1 MVPPPAEPAA
11 PWDADVEVCLSAF
24 EQPASPPAAAM
35 PAAPRKPRLLRKP
48 LLWSVTGSLSGRPAA
63 AVLHYRAHP
72 LTIRASDPKLRR
84 LTKEGGNVPD
94 VARTLDL
101 PSGQRFEYWKHI
113 LTNTFVPLE
122 VSAPGNGDD
131 FRGLLR
137 GCELG
142 SLRFIEVSA
151 EAHTARRTAR
161 LVKAAPAGCYKIG
174 LQLRGSSVLIQ
185 DGREATLTPGDFTLY
200 DTDRPYTLAFSD
212 PHRMLVLA
220 FPRDMLG
227 LPESRLAGLTA
238 TRLPGASGGLATLI
252 GPFLAQ
258 VTDLLDEVDGKDE
271 VRLAGNVLDLLGT
284 VLTERLD
291 CSPADPDRAHR
302 ALMLQITSFI
312 QEHLGEADLAP
323 AQIAAAHHISLRQLH
338 KLFHASGTSV
348 AGWIRQRRL
357 ERCGHDLRDPRWSGR
372 PVAAIGAR
380 WGYPDPAHFSRLFKA
395 AYGVGPRDYR
405 ASVR

>member
-1 MVPPPAEPAA
+1 M
-11 PWDADVEVCLSAF
+11 
-24 EQPASPPAAAM
+24 
-35 PAAPRKPRLLRKP
+35 
-48 LLWSVTGSLSGRPAA
+48 
-63 AVLHYRAHP
+63 
-72 LTIRASDPKLRR
+72 
-84 LTKEGGNVPD
+84 PD

-101 PSGQRFEYWKHI
+101 PSGQRFEYWKHV
-113 LTNTFVPLE
+113 LTHTFVPLE
-122 VSAPGNGDD
+122 VSTPSGDAD
-131 FRGLLR
+131 FRGRLR

-185 DGREATLTPGDFTLY
+185 DGREATLTPGDFTFY

-212 PHRMLVLA
+212 PHRMIVLL

-227 LPESRLAGLTA
+227 LPQSRLAGLTA
-238 TRLPGASGGLATLI
+238 TRLPGEPGGMATLI

-258 VTDLLDEVDGKDE
+258 VADMLDEVDSRGPWAG
-271 VRLAGNVLDLLGT
+271 VRLADNVLDLLAT

-291 CSPADPDRAHR
+291 CAPPDPDTAHR
-302 ALMLQITSFI
+302 ALMLQITAFI
-312 QEHLGEADLAP
+312 EDHLGDAGLSP
-323 AQIAAAHHISLRQLH
+323 ALIAAAHHISLRQLH
-338 KLFHASGTSV
+338 KLFHSRGTTV

-357 ERCGHDLRDPRWSGR
+357 ERCGHDLRDPRCAAR
-372 PVAAIGAR
+372 PVAAVGAR

-395 AYGVGPRDYR
+395 SYGMSPRDYR
-405 ASVR
+405 ASHGL

>member
-1 MVPPPAEPAA
+1 M
-11 PWDADVEVCLSAF
+11 
-24 EQPASPPAAAM
+24 
-35 PAAPRKPRLLRKP
+35 
-48 LLWSVTGSLSGRPAA
+48 
-63 AVLHYRAHP
+63 
-72 LTIRASDPKLRR
+72 
-84 LTKEGGNVPD
+84 PD

-101 PSGQRFEYWKHI
+101 PSGQRFEYWKHV
-113 LTNTFVPLE
+113 LSHTFVPLE
-122 VSAPGNGDD
+122 VSTPSGDAD
-131 FRGLLR
+131 FRGRLR

-185 DGREATLTPGDFTLY
+185 DGREATLTPGDFTFY

-212 PHRMLVLA
+212 PHRMVVLL
-220 FPRDMLG
+220 FPRDTLG
-227 LPESRLAGLTA
+227 LPQSRLAGLTA
-238 TRLPGASGGLATLI
+238 TRLPGEPGGMATLI

-258 VTDLLDEVDGKDE
+258 VADLLDEVDSRGPWAG
-271 VRLAGNVLDLLGT
+271 VRLADNVLDLLAT

-291 CSPADPDRAHR
+291 YAPPDPDTAHR
-302 ALMLQITSFI
+302 ALMLQITAFI
-312 QEHLGEADLAP
+312 EDHLGDAGLSP

-338 KLFHASGTSV
+338 KLFHSRGTTV

-357 ERCGHDLRDPRWSGR
+357 EHCGHDLRDPRCAAR
-372 PVAAIGAR
+372 PVAAVGAR

-395 AYGVGPRDYR
+395 SYGMSPRDYR
-405 ASVR
+405 ASHGL

>member
-1 MVPPPAEPAA
+1 M
-11 PWDADVEVCLSAF
+11 
-24 EQPASPPAAAM
+24 
-35 PAAPRKPRLLRKP
+35 
-48 LLWSVTGSLSGRPAA
+48 
-63 AVLHYRAHP
+63 
-72 LTIRASDPKLRR
+72 
-84 LTKEGGNVPD
+84 PD
-94 VARTLDL
+94 VATTSCL
-101 PSGQRFEYWKHI
+101 PAGQRFEYWKHV
-113 LTNTFVPLE
+113 LSSTFVPLE
-122 VSAPGNGDD
+122 VSTPAGEAD
-131 FRGLLR
+131 FRGRLR

-161 LVKAAPAGCYKIG
+161 LVKAAPAGCYKLG

-212 PHRMLVLA
+212 PHRMLVLV

-227 LPESRLAGLTA
+227 LPASRLAGLTA
-238 TRLPGASGGLATLI
+238 TRLPGEAGGLATLI

-258 VTDLLDEVDGKDE
+258 VTDLLDEVDTSDHRVG

-284 VLTERLD
+284 VLTERMD
-291 CSPADPDRAHR
+291 SAPSDPDRAHR

-312 QEHLGEADLAP
+312 EEHLGQADLAP

-338 KLFHASGTSV
+338 KLFHARGATV

-357 ERCGHDLRDPRWSGR
+357 EHCGHDLRDPRWSDR
-372 PVAAIGAR
+372 PVAAVGAR
-380 WGYPDPAHFSRLFKA
+380 WGYPDPAHFSRLFKG
-395 AYGVGPRDYR
+395 AYGLSPRDYR
-405 ASVR
+405 ASRAR